1 MKLKQETVEKVY
13 DSEAALLLID
23 DLVWE
28 LVNKPNDD
36 KVKQI
41 LHALKSYCDAAY
53 DEVSGE
59 KAEREKQ
66 ADFEHIDYVASV
78 HHAAAA

>member
-1 MKLKQETVEKVY
+1 MSIKQETVEKVY
-13 DSEAALLLID
+13 DSASALLLID

-36 KVKQI
+36 KIKQI
-41 LHALKSYCDAAY
+41 LHALKSHADAAY

-59 KAEREKQ
+59 KSERQTQ
-66 ADFEHIDYVASV
+66 AAREFADYVASV